1 MEERSFWNSFT
12 FTSNSVPHSPPF
24 LPQIHLHIHLQL
36 PPIHLQ
42 FTSIFTSI
50 FSNSAGAQY
59 RTFFV
64 NLVTQDSG
72 YMFQRLGNVKVNIKG
87 NLTELR
93 GILDK
98 ELGSNE
104 HLKNRRYIFV
114 DNDFNNIEESREGQ
128 TLVQGVYMSNIK
140 IKIIA

>member
-1 MEERSFWNSFT
+1 
-12 FTSNSVPHSPPF
+12 
-24 LPQIHLHIHLQL
+24 
-36 PPIHLQ
+36 
-42 FTSIFTSI
+42 
-50 FSNSAGAQY
+50 
-59 RTFFV
+59 
-64 NLVTQDSG
+64 
-72 YMFQRLGNVKVNIKG
+72 MFQRLGNVKVNIKG